1 MSDNITILTTE
12 NFSEYTAQNDCL
24 VMFFKSQCPNCKV
37 LMKVM
42 DKVKGM
48 QPALNIAAVNSEE
61 CPEILEQTEAS
72 RVPTTLVYKQGEL
85 LARKVGVIN
94 PAQMLSFYQTA

>member
-1 MSDNITILTTE
+1 MSDNIAILTAE
-12 NFSEYTAQNDCL
+12 NFNDYTERNDCL

-48 QPALNIAAVNSEE
+48 QPELNIAAVNSEE
-61 CPEILEQTEAS
+61 YPELLEKTEAS
-72 RVPTTLVYKQGEL
+72 RVPTTLVYKQGTL

-94 PAQMLSFYQTA
+94 PAQMLAFYQFA